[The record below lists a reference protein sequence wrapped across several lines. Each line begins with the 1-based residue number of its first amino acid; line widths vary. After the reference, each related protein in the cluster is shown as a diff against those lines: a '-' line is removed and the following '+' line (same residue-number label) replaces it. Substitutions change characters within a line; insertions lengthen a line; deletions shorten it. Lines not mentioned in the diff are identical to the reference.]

1 MKKNQNIPLNYR
13 ERNNSRIALICS
25 VAVLVVLVL
34 FFHQLDYV
42 LIQKPQDEA
51 ARQAEEEK
59 AAAELAANTPEVTTA
74 SVIAVGDNL
83 YHDNI
88 IWSGQD
94 DSGEWNYDHLY
105 TNVLDE
111 IQSADIAMVDQETV
125 FTTDHDTVSGYP
137 TFATPTEAG
146 DALIKAGFNVIESA
160 TNHIDDYGYDYLEQT
175 LNFWETNYPEI
186 PVLGIH
192 STQEDANTVKTL
204 EVNGITIAFLDYTYG
219 TNNSGGGEGREY
231 MIDIFDKEKVS
242 SMIAQAREI
251 SDCVIF
257 VAHWGKE
264 GEPMPTEYEKEWA
277 VFLMQQGVD
286 VVIGG
291 HPHTLQPYGR
301 ISDDEGH
308 SMLIFYSL
316 GNFVST
322 QESLT
327 GLLGGMAGFTI
338 QKSTLKGESTIE
350 ILDAEVKP
358 LVMHYNNETG
368 EYGPYM
374 LEDYTEE
381 LASQHSVR
389 EIIGDEFTLSGLQEK
404 FDEIMSLNVEPSTNT
419 DLLDVTFDYELNM
432 YDPNGNI
439 VEDVWSITADQ
450 YRQEQAEDSSGDE
463 YSDEDG
469 SESYDE
475 SEYY

>member
-1 MKKNQNIPLNYR
+1 M
-13 ERNNSRIALICS
+13 
-25 VAVLVVLVL
+25 
-34 FFHQLDYV
+34 
-42 LIQKPQDEA
+42 
-51 ARQAEEEK
+51 
-59 AAAELAANTPEVTTA
+59 
-74 SVIAVGDNL
+74 
-83 YHDNI
+83 
-88 IWSGQD
+88 
-94 DSGEWNYDHLY
+94 
-105 TNVLDE
+105 
-111 IQSADIAMVDQETV
+111 
-125 FTTDHDTVSGYP
+125 
-137 TFATPTEAG
+137 
-146 DALIKAGFNVIESA
+146 
-160 TNHIDDYGYDYLEQT
+160 
-175 LNFWETNYPEI
+175 
-186 PVLGIH
+186 
-192 STQEDANTVKTL
+192 
-204 EVNGITIAFLDYTYG
+204 
-219 TNNSGGGEGREY
+219 
-231 MIDIFDKEKVS
+231 
-242 SMIAQAREI
+242 
-251 SDCVIF
+251 
-257 VAHWGKE
+257 
-264 GEPMPTEYEKEWA
+264 
-277 VFLMQQGVD
+277 
-286 VVIGG
+286 IGG

>member
-1 MKKNQNIPLNYR
+1 
-13 ERNNSRIALICS
+13 
-25 VAVLVVLVL
+25 
-34 FFHQLDYV
+34 
-42 LIQKPQDEA
+42 
-51 ARQAEEEK
+51 
-59 AAAELAANTPEVTTA
+59 
-74 SVIAVGDNL
+74 
-83 YHDNI
+83 
-88 IWSGQD
+88 
-94 DSGEWNYDHLY
+94 
-105 TNVLDE
+105 
-111 IQSADIAMVDQETV
+111 
-125 FTTDHDTVSGYP
+125 
-137 TFATPTEAG
+137 
-146 DALIKAGFNVIESA
+146 
-160 TNHIDDYGYDYLEQT
+160 
-175 LNFWETNYPEI
+175 
-186 PVLGIH
+186 
-192 STQEDANTVKTL
+192 
-204 EVNGITIAFLDYTYG
+204 
-219 TNNSGGGEGREY
+219 
-231 MIDIFDKEKVS
+231 
-242 SMIAQAREI
+242 
-251 SDCVIF
+251 
-257 VAHWGKE
+257 
-264 GEPMPTEYEKEWA
+264 
-277 VFLMQQGVD
+277 
-286 VVIGG
+286 
-291 HPHTLQPYGR
+291 
-301 ISDDEGH
+301 
-308 SMLIFYSL
+308 MLIFYSL

-419 DLLDVTFDYELNM
+419 DLLDITFDYELNM

-475 SEYY
+475 S

>member
-146 DALIKAGFNVIESA
+146 DALIKAGFDVIESA

-192 STQEDANTVKTL
+192 STQEDANTVK
-204 EVNGITIAFLDYTYG
+204 
-219 TNNSGGGEGREY
+219 NSG
-231 MIDIFDKEKVS
+231 
-242 SMIAQAREI
+242 
-251 SDCVIF
+251 
-257 VAHWGKE
+257 
-264 GEPMPTEYEKEWA
+264 
-277 VFLMQQGVD
+277 
-286 VVIGG
+286 
-291 HPHTLQPYGR
+291 
-301 ISDDEGH
+301 
-308 SMLIFYSL
+308 
-316 GNFVST
+316 
-322 QESLT
+322 
-327 GLLGGMAGFTI
+327 
-338 QKSTLKGESTIE
+338 
-350 ILDAEVKP
+350 
-358 LVMHYNNETG
+358 
-368 EYGPYM
+368 
-374 LEDYTEE
+374 
-381 LASQHSVR
+381 SQRYYHC
-389 EIIGDEFTLSGLQEK
+389 FSGLYIRNQ
-404 FDEIMSLNVEPSTNT
+404 
-419 DLLDVTFDYELNM
+419 
-432 YDPNGNI
+432 
-439 VEDVWSITADQ
+439 
-450 YRQEQAEDSSGDE
+450 
-463 YSDEDG
+463 
-469 SESYDE
+469 
-475 SEYY
+475 